1 LQIADGRSQMAL
13 RQVLDI
19 IELLD
24 RPTIAG
30 ADVVELFAA
39 RGLADIELTPVAT
52 DLGSTTFVKFV
63 VPGRQGQSQGGTA
76 PTLGLIGFLGG
87 VGARPAVVGLVS
99 DGDGAVTSLAAGL
112 KLVDMYR
119 VGDQL
124 AGDVIVATH
133 LSPNAPVIP
142 HEPVPFMGSPVSV
155 GEMCQQL
162 VDDRMA
168 AILAVD
174 TTKGNRIINHRGF
187 AISPTI
193 KQGYVLRVSDD
204 LLTIQQNVTGRLPA
218 VFAVTTQDITP
229 YGNGLFHL
237 NSILQPA
244 TATAAP
250 VVGVAITTEA
260 AVPGS
265 ASGASHAVDIE
276 LAARFVIEVAKAYTD
291 GRAQFYDDGE
301 FTRLVSLYGSMG
313 HLQTLGKA
321 GSDE

>member
-1 LQIADGRSQMAL
+1 MAL
-13 RQVLDI
+13 KQVLDI

-24 RPTIAG
+24 RPTVAG
-30 ADVVELFAA
+30 PDVAELFAA
-39 RGLADIELTPVAT
+39 RGLADIELTPVET
-52 DLGSTTFVKFV
+52 DLGSTTFVKLV
-63 VPGRQGQSQGGTA
+63 VPGSQGRTGGGTA

-87 VGARPAVVGLVS
+87 VGARPEVVGLVS

-112 KLVDMYR
+112 KLADMYR

-133 LSPNAPVIP
+133 LSTNAPVIP

-155 GEMCQQL
+155 GEMCKRL
-162 VDDRMA
+162 VDDRMT

-187 AISPTI
+187 AISPTV
-193 KQGYVLRVSDD
+193 KEGYVLRVSGD

-237 NSILQPA
+237 NSIMQPA

-250 VVGVAITTEA
+250 VVGVALTTET

-276 LAARFVIEVAKAYTD
+276 LAARFVIEVAKAYTA
-291 GRAQFYDDGE
+291 GRAQFYDDKE
-301 FTRLVSLYGSMG
+301 FTRLVGLYGSMG
-313 HLQTLGKA
+313 HLQTLGKG